1 MAEEL
6 SQINEIFK
14 NAQLPGGGGDGTNMV
29 SQSKTKSGQTF
40 DIYKCDYPWVDKC
53 DDKREMRLAYECM
66 KADGGFPDLTNYCL
80 KKLKNLDRNYKTEE
94 DFNNC
99 TPEEAR
105 AANDDVLSFLS
116 DMKKADLKLKQEE
129 RSDQIFD

>member
-1 MAEEL
+1 
-6 SQINEIFK
+6 
-14 NAQLPGGGGDGTNMV
+14 
-29 SQSKTKSGQTF
+29 
-40 DIYKCDYPWVDKC
+40 
-53 DDKREMRLAYECM
+53 M

-80 KKLKNLDRNYKTEE
+80 KKLKKLDRNYKTEE